1 MGGYTVIAAANRETV
16 TTVGFLLVFHLYLTI
31 FIPQPYE
38 CYSMFLHCDIKIRKI
53 ETIYVTA

>member
-1 MGGYTVIAAANRETV
+1 MIAAANRETV

-38 CYSMFLHCDIKIRKI
+38 CYGTFLHVDIKMPKM
-53 ETIYVTA
+53 ETNYVTA